1 MSKINRERKG
11 EQIDRALLKN
21 VLGILVEMGMDK
33 MVYYETEFESAML
46 EDTARYYSRTAAS
59 WILEYSCPQYMLKVF
74 PKYGFCHANL
84 YVNTC

>member
-46 EDTARYYSRTAAS
+46 EDTARYYSRKAAS
-59 WILEYSCPQYMLKVF
+59 WILKYSCPHYMFKVF
-74 PKYGFCHANL
+74 PKSGFCHANL